1 MKVDEHTK
9 LGKILKIRGM
19 EKILTKFS
27 VPCVSC
33 PMAKMEIDNLEIGD
47 VCNMYGLNTKELILD
62 INKILKHKDKAEN
75 PKPKRKVKM
84 D

>member
-9 LGKILKIRGM
+9 LGKIMKIRGM

-47 VCNMYGLNTKELILD
+47 VCNMYGLKKKELILE
-62 INKILKHKDKAEN
+62 INKTLKARDKAV
-75 PKPKRKVKM
+75 KPKKKEKIE
-84 D
+84 

>member
-9 LGKILKIRGM
+9 LGKIIKIRGM

-47 VCNMYGLNTKELILD
+47 VCKMYGLKKKELLLE
-62 INKILKHKDKAEN
+62 INKTLKARDKAV
-75 PKPKRKVKM
+75 KPKKKEKLK
-84 D
+84 